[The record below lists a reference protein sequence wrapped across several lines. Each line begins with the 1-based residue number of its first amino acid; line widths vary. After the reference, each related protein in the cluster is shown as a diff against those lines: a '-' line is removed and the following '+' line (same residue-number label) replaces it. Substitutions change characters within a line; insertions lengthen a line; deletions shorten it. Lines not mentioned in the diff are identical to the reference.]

1 MTVTAAIPSDSD
13 PAFEWALP
21 DHAADVRA
29 VFASP
34 HSGALYPSEWVAHT
48 RLDSLALRSSED
60 AYVDQL
66 IWPCAPLGFACLRG
80 LYARAYVDVNR
91 DPRELDPRL
100 FEDPLPEDARPSSLR
115 VAAGLGVIARK
126 VSEGRDIYGGKL
138 PLSEGLER
146 LARVHAP
153 YHHSLKAAL
162 EGLKAQ
168 QGRSVLLDWHSMPS
182 ASCRADVVLGDLR
195 GRACAPGLTRW
206 LAGAF
211 KAAGLKVALNHP
223 YAGGW
228 TTQLYGQPMQG
239 GHAVQIELSRGL
251 YMDEAR
257 LEPTSGLAEL
267 KALIGTLAAAL
278 YPLLSA
284 DTAQLLR
291 PE

>member
-1 MTVTAAIPSDSD
+1 MTPSAS
-13 PAFEWALP
+13 PSEEPSFEWAEP
-21 DHAADVRA
+21 EAGVEVCA

-34 HSGALYPSEWVAHT
+34 HSGALYPPDWVAQT
-48 RLDSLALRSSED
+48 RLDPVALRSSED

-100 FEDPLPEDARPSSLR
+100 FQEPLPADARPSSLR

-126 VSEGRDIYGGKL
+126 VSEGRDIYGGPL
-138 PLSEGLER
+138 PLSEDLAR
-146 LARVHAP
+146 LAQVHAP
-153 YHHSLKAAL
+153 YHQTLKATL
-162 EGLKAQ
+162 ERLKSDR
-168 QGRSVLLDWHSMPS
+168 GRAVLLDWHSMPS

-195 GRACAPGLTRW
+195 GRSCAPGLTRW
-206 LAGAF
+206 LASAF

-228 TTQLYGQPMQG
+228 TTQLYGQPTQG
-239 GHAVQIELSRGL
+239 GHALQIELSRGL

-257 LEPTSGLAEL
+257 LEPNSGLRDL
-267 KALIGTLAAAL
+267 GALIETLAADFHRAL
-278 YPLLSA
+278 AEEGSR
-284 DTAQLLR
+284 LLR
-291 PE
+291 PD

>member
-1 MTVTAAIPSDSD
+1 MSLSTSPFEG
-13 PAFEWALP
+13 PAFEWAEP
-21 DHAADVRA
+21 EAGVAVCA

-34 HSGALYPSEWVAHT
+34 HSGALYPSDWVAQT
-48 RLDSLALRSSED
+48 RLDPLALRSSED

-100 FEDPLPEDARPSSLR
+100 FQEPLPADARPSSLR

-126 VSEGRDIYGGKL
+126 VSEGRDIYGGPL
-138 PLSEGLER
+138 PLSEGLAR
-146 LARVHAP
+146 LAQVHTP
-153 YHHSLKAAL
+153 YHQTLKAAL
-162 EGLKAQ
+162 ERLKSER
-168 QGRSVLLDWHSMPS
+168 GRAVLLDWHSMPS

-195 GRACAPGLTRW
+195 GRSCAPGLTRW
-206 LAGAF
+206 LAAAF

-239 GHAVQIELSRGL
+239 RHAVQIELSRGL

-257 LEPTSGLAEL
+257 LEPTAGLADL
-267 KALIGTLAAAL
+267 RALIGTLAAGL

-284 DTAQLLR
+284 DAAQLLR